1 MSPTSTLGRRP
12 AKTAALFA
20 AATAI
25 TTTACA
31 TRYDGRA
38 QAFLTHGGQRAAA
51 VVERWQWSRELRWSH
66 DDACPDGPSPDDEH
80 GRGEGLCRLGQ
91 VVTLPITL
99 IGLLIPSGSDEHAG
113 RYRVEVVDFDLATG
127 RAQLRQR
134 LPPEV
139 QLTEVL
145 GEDPATH
152 AVWISYRRAVPD
164 GRLEAGR
171 LGVLPDGTVEVVPV
185 TTGQRF
191 GHVADGLTWDASTD
205 RITVWNRRVGQ
216 VIPLDPRWRRDPWIA
231 WSARRAG
238 VRDAITQCE
247 GAVVEGQPM
256 VTILRVE
263 TAALAR
269 PHARS
274 VATAQPNRGPDPR
287 DPTEAIVVPWPAP
300 IAACHASDDGS
311 LFVTQDTTTGALA
324 VWSVA
329 DRSLLRVIELDRAD
343 TPWTW
348 ARGAVLELDGRRA
361 VEAVSGIEWT
371 LALPR
376 LSDVP
381 DFYGA
386 GRLVSTWRALTAP
399 SAGRRFIAAR
409 LGPRGPELHVTS
421 DGPTPVSATSGG
433 GRPER

>member
-1 MSPTSTLGRRP
+1 M
-12 AKTAALFA
+12 AASIA
-20 AATAI
+20 AAAAV

-66 DDACPDGPSPDDEH
+66 DDPCPDGPSPDDEH
-80 GRGEGLCRLGQ
+80 GRGQGLCRVGQ
-91 VVTLPITL
+91 AAALPFTL

-113 RYRVEVVDFDLATG
+113 RYGVEVVDFDLASG
-127 RAQLRQR
+127 QARVRLR

-139 QLTEVL
+139 QLTDVL

-152 AVWISYRRAVPD
+152 AVWISYRRAVAPD

-171 LGVLPDGTVEVVPV
+171 LGVLPDGTVEFVPV
-185 TTGQRF
+185 ASGQRF

-216 VIPLDPRWRRDPWIA
+216 VISLDPRWRRDAWIA

-247 GAVVEGQPM
+247 GAVVEGQPV
-256 VTILRVE
+256 VTILRLE
-263 TAALAR
+263 TAALVG
-269 PHARS
+269 PGSRS
-274 VATAQPNRGPDPR
+274 VPAALPSQAPDPR
-287 DPTEAIVVPWPAP
+287 DPTEAIVVPWPEP
-300 IAACHASDDGS
+300 ITACHASDDGD
-311 LFVTQDTTTGALA
+311 LLVTQDATTGALA

-329 DRSLLRVIELDRAD
+329 DQSRLRVIEVAYAE

-361 VEAVSGIEWT
+361 IEAVSGIEWE
-371 LALPR
+371 LALSR
-376 LSDVP
+376 LSDIP

-386 GRLVSTWRALTAP
+386 GRLGRTWRALTAP
-399 SAGRRFIAAR
+399 GAGRRFVAAR
-409 LGPRGPELHVTS
+409 LGPRGPELHVST
-421 DGPTPVSATSGG
+421 DGPTPVTAANHG
-433 GRPER
+433 GRAER